1 MKGVRTHDFS
11 GDMHDCT
18 GSCKSNYHTITTTM
32 TSHVYLRERE
42 RERGRERERESKI
55 KNNIYHTDGVPKCS
69 WEIVEPDTM

>member
-1 MKGVRTHDFS
+1 
-11 GDMHDCT
+11 
-18 GSCKSNYHTITTTM
+18 M